1 MTALPQENQEQIE
14 NAKPTKD
21 DSLVQIRKLL
31 DAERLEKNSERLKRE
46 EAEKRLAEVER
57 LAQKS
62 MQQPSEDDDDDDDSD
77 PYVDKK
83 KLNRKLSKF
92 EKQND
97 QKTDAKIEKIVQQ
110 RMEQSR
116 QEDWMKAN
124 PDYYDVIQHAKEL
137 HEKDPELVETIS
149 KMPDGFERN
158 KLVYRNIKLLN
169 LHKPPEKQPS
179 IQEKIDQNRK
189 SPYYQPSSMGSAP
202 YAPTG
207 DFSPVGQKNAYEKM
221 KELQSRLRI

>member
-1 MTALPQENQEQIE
+1 MMTASPVENQVQTE

-21 DSLVQIRKLL
+21 DSLVQIRKML
-31 DAERLEKNSERLKRE
+31 DAERLEKNEERLKRE
-46 EAEKRLAEVER
+46 AAEKRLAEVEK
-57 LAQKS
+57 LAQQAMK
-62 MQQPSEDDDDDDDSD
+62 QPSDDDDDDDSD

-92 EKQND
+92 EEKND
-97 QKTDAKIEKIVQQ
+97 QKTDAKIERIVQQ
-110 RMEQSR
+110 RMEKAEQ
-116 QEDWMKAN
+116 DAWMKAN

-149 KMPDGFERN
+149 RMPDGFERN

-179 IQEKIDQNRK
+179 VQDRIDQNRR
-189 SPYYQPSSMGSAP
+189 SPYYQPTGVSAAP
-202 YAPTG
+202 YASTG